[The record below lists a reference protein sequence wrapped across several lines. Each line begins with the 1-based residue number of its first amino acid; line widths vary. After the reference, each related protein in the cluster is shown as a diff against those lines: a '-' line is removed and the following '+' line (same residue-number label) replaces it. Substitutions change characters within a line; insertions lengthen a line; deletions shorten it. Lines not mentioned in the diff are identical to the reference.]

1 VTNHDMGRTSGR
13 PVGLAAALGLLTV
26 LVVGGGWLTLRGLQ
40 ANPPPPPASA
50 AAPVAGSQASATD
63 LGVPGLVDG
72 VPWGFPLDPAGATAA
87 GVTVVTV
94 TGQPQV
100 AFDADRFG
108 EVAGVM
114 FTDEEAEV
122 QARQVDAARI
132 NFELSGWAEQPESR
146 RMYYLAP
153 LAARL
158 AAYDPAALTAT
169 VEVWAMTLVGVGD
182 AGGAVFT
189 TSTVELTAQPNG
201 DTWVTVSLDTVEGP
215 TPLVYDHPT
224 APGRTRSLVRDA
236 TPLLP
241 LPLPDVTGD
250 LAGHTR

>member
-1 VTNHDMGRTSGR
+1 
-13 PVGLAAALGLLTV
+13 
-26 LVVGGGWLTLRGLQ
+26 
-40 ANPPPPPASA
+40 
-50 AAPVAGSQASATD
+50 
-63 LGVPGLVDG
+63 VPGLVAG
-72 VPWGFPLDPAGATAA
+72 VPWGFALDAAGATAA

-108 EVAGVM
+108 EVAAVM
-114 FTDEEAEV
+114 FTDDEAAV
-122 QARQVDAARI
+122 QARQVDAART
-132 NFELSGWAEQPESR
+132 NFELSGWPAQPESR
-146 RMYYLAP
+146 RMYHLAP

-189 TSTVELTAQPNG
+189 TSTVELTAHPNG
-201 DTWVTVSLDTVEGP
+201 DTWLVVGLDTVEGP
-215 TPLVYDHPT
+215 TPLVYDHPSV
-224 APGRTRSLVRDA
+224 PGRTRSLVRDA

-241 LPLPDVTGD
+241 LPLPDLTG
-250 LAGHTR
+250 GVG

>member
-1 VTNHDMGRTSGR
+1 MTNHDMGRTSGR
-13 PVGLAAALGLLTV
+13 PVGLAAALGLLLV
-26 LVVGGGWLTLRGLQ
+26 LLIGGGWLTLRGLQ
-40 ANPPPPPASA
+40 ADPPPPPAAA
-50 AAPVAGSQASATD
+50 AAPAAGSQAPAAV
-63 LGVPGLVDG
+63 GVPGLVDG
-72 VPWGFPLDPAGATAA
+72 VPWGFALDPAGATAA

-100 AFDADRFG
+100 AFDADRFA
-108 EVAGVM
+108 EVAAVM
-114 FTDEEAEV
+114 FTDDEAAV
-122 QARQVDAARI
+122 QARQVEAART
-132 NFELSGWAEQPESR
+132 NFELSGWGEQPESR
-146 RMYYLAP
+146 RMYHLAP
-153 LAARL
+153 LAVRL

-189 TSTVELTAQPNG
+189 TSTVELTAHPNG
-201 DTWVTVSLDTVEGP
+201 DTWVTVGLDTVEGP

-241 LPLPDVTGD
+241 LPLPDLAGD
-250 LAGHTR
+250 LAGPTR

>member
-1 VTNHDMGRTSGR
+1 MTNHDMAGTSGR
-13 PVGLAAALGLLTV
+13 PVGLAAALGLLLV
-26 LVVGGGWLTLRGLQ
+26 LLVGGGWLTLRGLQ
-40 ANPPPPPASA
+40 ADPPPPPPAAA
-50 AAPVAGSQASATD
+50 AAPVAGSQAAATD

-100 AFDADRFG
+100 AFDPQRFG
-108 EVAGVM
+108 EVAAVM
-114 FTDEEAEV
+114 FTDDEAAV
-122 QARQVDAARI
+122 QARQVDAART
-132 NFELSGWAEQPESR
+132 NFELSGWAAQPESR
-146 RMYYLAP
+146 RMYHLAP

-189 TSTVELTAQPNG
+189 TSTVELVAHPNG
-201 DTWVTVSLDTVEGP
+201 DTWVTVGLDTVEGP

-241 LPLPDVTGD
+241 LPLPE
-250 LAGHTR
+250 LAGGAG

>member
-1 VTNHDMGRTSGR
+1 MTNHDMARTSGR
-13 PVGLAAALGLLTV
+13 PVGLVAALGLAAV
-26 LVVGGGWLTLRGLQ
+26 LLVGGGWLTLRGLQ
-40 ANPPPPPASA
+40 ADPPPPPSSA
-50 AAPVAGSQASATD
+50 AAHLSGLQAAEAAV
-63 LGVPGLVDG
+63 GVPGLVAG
-72 VPWGFPLDPAGATAA
+72 VPWGFALDAAGATAA

-100 AFDADRFG
+100 AFDADRFA
-108 EVAGVM
+108 EVAAVM
-114 FTDEEAEV
+114 FTDEEAKV
-122 QARQVDAARI
+122 QARQVDAART
-132 NFELSGWAEQPESR
+132 NFELSGWAAQPESR
-146 RMYYLAP
+146 RMYHLAP

-189 TSTVELTAQPNG
+189 TSTVELSAHPNG
-201 DTWVTVSLDTVEGP
+201 DTWVVVGLDTVEGP

-241 LPLPDVTGD
+241 LPLPELTG
-250 LAGHTR
+250 GVG

>member
-13 PVGLAAALGLLTV
+13 PVGLAAALGLLLV
-26 LVVGGGWLTLRGLQ
+26 LLVGGGWLTLRGLQ
-40 ANPPPPPASA
+40 ADPPPPPPSVASA
-50 AAPVAGSQASATD
+50 QPAGAVPV
-63 LGVPGLVDG
+63 GVPQFVDG
-72 VPWGFPLDPAGATAA
+72 VPWGYPLDPAGATAA
-87 GVTVVTV
+87 GVTVVAV

-108 EVAGVM
+108 EVAAVM
-114 FTDEEAEV
+114 FTDDEAAV
-122 QARQVDAARI
+122 QARQVDAART
-132 NFELSGWAEQPESR
+132 NFELSGWAEQPASR
-146 RMYYLAP
+146 RMYHLAP

-189 TSTVELTAQPNG
+189 TSTVELTAHPNG
-201 DTWVTVSLDTVEGP
+201 DTWVVVGLDTIEGP

-241 LPLPDVTGD
+241 LPLPD
-250 LAGHTR
+250 LAGGAG